1 LCVIIFD
8 LYLPQQNI
16 TIMKTFKIEFHFR
29 YNVDEKDFDIETIEA
44 NSYSEAV
51 EILKDKY
58 STISI
63 FKTEMRNQ
71 VINNN

>member
-1 LCVIIFD
+1 
-8 LYLPQQNI
+8 
-16 TIMKTFKIEFHFR
+16 MKTFKIEFHFR
-29 YNVDEKDFDIETIEA
+29 YGNDQKDFDIETIEA

-51 EILKDKY
+51 DILKDKY

-63 FKTEMRNQ
+63 FKTEMKNQ